1 MRWSVAEAKKRL
13 SELLRA
19 AGSEPQVVERRGEP
33 IAAVVDYD
41 SYRVWAAEHEQRSLA
56 DATAELRR
64 ISAEEGYELEVP
76 ARTDRATPFADGAA
90 L

>member
-1 MRWSVAEAKKRL
+1 M
-13 SELLRA
+13 
-19 AGSEPQVVERRGEP
+19 
-33 IAAVVDYD
+33 
-41 SYRVWAAEHEQRSLA
+41 VWAAEHEQRSLV

-76 ARTDRATPFADGAA
+76 ERTDRANPFADGAA